1 MAKTSLG
8 AAARKTVDTI
18 HPIEAAPTSDP
29 GPTPAPAPAPAPAPQ
44 RQRSKPAAAAP
55 KWEDVNR
62 RTNVWMPVGLPE
74 RIRDEL
80 VNRGDTRTMSALV
93 VDLLN
98 DWAAPTLTD

>member
-18 HPIEAAPTSDP
+18 HPIEPAAVVEAEPTP
-29 GPTPAPAPAPAPAPQ
+29 PAPPAPAAPRPRKARSRPAP
-44 RQRSKPAAAAP
+44 AAP
-55 KWEDVNR
+55 KWEETNR

-80 VNRGDTRTMSALV
+80 TRRGDTRTMSALV
-93 VDLLN
+93 VELLTE
-98 DWAAPTLTD
+98 WEKG

>member
-29 GPTPAPAPAPAPAPQ
+29 PPAPAPPSRPRRERAKP
-44 RQRSKPAAAAP
+44 PAATP
-55 KWEDVNR
+55 KWEDANR
-62 RTNVWMPVGLPE
+62 RTNVWMPVGFPE

-80 VNRGDTRTMSALV
+80 VSRGDTRTMSALV

-98 DWAAPTLTD
+98 DWADQ